1 MSRRREP
8 TWAAISV
15 PDIRRQWVHAV
26 RQVIDQHSQGLPE
39 FGRPAKDKRMERM
52 QEKLAEAITAMKAEA
67 EALAVADMYWVSRD
81 MVDIVAAA
89 ADSLPAW
96 TPALAAPSSN
106 GFLCWA
112 KPMASMPY
120 GAGLGHTVDVP
131 WDSVFWWTRPDG
143 VLQVSPA
150 SRLTKH
156 RDLLEPYR
164 VSSPVWAAQTLL
176 LNPKAPRTDEE
187 MGSPEASRYISMI
200 GAAWLLMGQETV
212 SARRT
217 IGEPTRPSPA
227 SDNESRP
234 RHESLV
240 TLVDVRRS
248 SAPTA
253 KPETSGGGRTLE
265 NRIPVV
271 GHWRQTPCGPG
282 RSQRKPVYIAEYF
295 KGPEGAPI
303 VSKERVH
310 VLRGRR
316 RPSNPTTST

>member
-1 MSRRREP
+1 MSRRREA

-15 PDIRRQWVHAV
+15 PDIRRQWVNAV
-26 RQVIDQHSQGLPE
+26 RQVIDQHSRGLPE
-39 FGRPAKDKRMERM
+39 FGLPPKDKRMMRM
-52 QEKLAEAITAMKAEA
+52 QGQLAEAITAMKTEA
-67 EALAVADMYWVSRD
+67 EALSDADMFWVSRE
-81 MVDIVAAA
+81 MVDVVAAA
-89 ADSLPAW
+89 SDSLPAW
-96 TPALAAPSSN
+96 TPALAAPTPN

-112 KPMASMPY
+112 KPLAAMPY
-120 GAGLGHTVDVP
+120 GAGMGYKVEVP
-131 WDSVFWWTRPDG
+131 WDAVWWWTRPDG

-156 RDLLEPYR
+156 RDLLEPFG

-176 LNPKAPRTDEE
+176 LNPKVPRTDEE

-227 SDNESRP
+227 STSASTP
-234 RHESLV
+234 RHQSLV

-248 SAPTA
+248 STPVE
-253 KPETSGGGRTLE
+253 KPEAGGGGRTLT

-282 RSQRKPVYIAEYF
+282 RSQRKPVYIADYW

-303 VSKERVH
+303 ASKERVH

-316 RPSNPTTST
+316 GR